1 MQAVER
7 STLSLYKGMEASCMP
22 WVATVRAGSA
32 LVASK
37 LAFARY
43 LPLLMAF
50 VISGKSH
57 VVPRILWLSVK
68 MAVSS
73 LGDRPFMEHLV
84 SLRWSKTRHQG
95 GAPSKSQW
103 KTHSV
108 HSRFHRRTS
117 MDVVSRTSR
126 LAADTRFSS
135 LKTTESM
142 GVETPTRVSLA
153 WAKTT
158 VIE

>member
-7 STLSLYKGMEASCMP
+7 STLSLYRGMVASCMP
-22 WVATVRAGSA
+22 WVAIVRVGSA

-73 LGDRPFMEHLV
+73 LGDRPSMEL
-84 SLRWSKTRHQG
+84 
-95 GAPSKSQW
+95 
-103 KTHSV
+103 SV
-108 HSRFHRRTS
+108 
-117 MDVVSRTSR
+117 
-126 LAADTRFSS
+126 
-135 LKTTESM
+135 
-142 GVETPTRVSLA
+142 
-153 WAKTT
+153 
-158 VIE
+158 